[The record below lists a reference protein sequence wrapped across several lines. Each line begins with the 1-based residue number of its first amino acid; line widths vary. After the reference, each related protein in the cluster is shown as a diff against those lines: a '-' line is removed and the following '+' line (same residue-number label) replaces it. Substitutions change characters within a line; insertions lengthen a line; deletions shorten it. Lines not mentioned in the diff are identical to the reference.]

1 MNLFIDGMKENYI
14 DDLEYQII
22 LRKFMALAFVEIN
35 DIRHVFEDL
44 ALELLDYD
52 HNERY
57 EKFIEYFKN
66 TRVGRPLHRPLH
78 RPLVLQ
84 CGTRVKQQKLIYQE
98 QQTTWKVGIYK
109 FKQPFH
115 ATIQPSS
122 K

>member
-115 ATIQPSS
+115 ATI
-122 K
+122 